1 MPEIKH
7 QFSGGKMNKDLD
19 ERMVPNGQYR
29 DAMNVQVSTS
39 EGSDVGTVQNILGNK
54 KVPFEFNNHN
64 GTLFSFQLPDEA
76 IVVGSISDEKID
88 TLYWFIWTFTYNL
101 IISHK
106 RNDKLNIVF
115 YDTKNVLKFQPNN
128 IITGINVI
136 DDMLF
141 WTDNES
147 EPKKI
152 NIPRCTRGTRYPD
165 HTRVINDQQGITWGD
180 GVDVEEKHITVI
192 KKTPPVTMEMKLE
205 TARDPAKIYTG
216 VVVTTN
222 SGVSWDYTE
231 PTTGVTTTYPSFNFS
246 GVTTLPGSNIITI
259 KIKEGINSLGDVIDI
274 GSIGS
279 AAGLTGWHSGG
290 GSGQAAIPVGTKF
303 VLKPFDDDGT
313 PPGLPVTDYVLK
325 GVVEDAY
332 PAPDPNTTW
341 SDGIEA
347 RITSIDGFP
356 PLPDATQGQ
365 NYLKYVV
372 DFYDETAKL
381 FEFKFPRFSYRYKY
395 EDGEYSPY
403 APFTEVAFVPGSF
416 DYHPRKGYNIG
427 MTNRLT
433 KVELG
438 KFIHNDTPED
448 IVSVDVLF
456 KDEASPNI
464 YVVDTIRPDDNI
476 PSGGVENNW
485 DRVKNGGYYAIEKE
499 TVNSVVPA
507 NQLLRPWD
515 NVPRKA
521 LAQDITGNRVVY
533 GNYVQNYNLIYNGKK
548 HLADFKYNWSEFPEP
563 TTEVG
568 KSIKSLRE
576 YQLGV
581 VFIDKYGRE
590 TPVISNPTGTM
601 KLEKDSANKNNRIQI
616 GLKGNPPNDLAY
628 FKFFVK
634 ETANEYY
641 NMAMDRWYHAE
652 DGGIWL
658 AFPSSDRNK
667 VDIDTFLILKKGS
680 DQNDLVQAAAR
691 YKVLA
696 IESEAPDFIKTTKTL
711 VSSKS
716 HFESSTDLFALG
728 TTDIPLIGVDNF
740 KLNYNHYYGSAG
752 QNLDKIEE
760 DLYVSFTKA
769 GTNESSRR
777 YRITSITNDWAETSS
792 LLSATGSEAAYS
804 IQVDETFQSDVNFIS
819 DDPSGVNPTKI
830 DDGAIV
836 NIYKYKVENKPRF
849 DGRFFVKIYYDDVFK
864 ANIDKK
870 FQGDLEYR
878 VTDSRPIYTMKE
890 DQVAR
895 HTVNAG
901 NFLVKGEPN
910 HDGPFHEDPG
920 GTPSFRWS
928 EKYGYYNNNRFAS
941 FALYFRR
948 YKHNENNIN
957 GYTATIT
964 PATATW
970 IGMPSQNPNYNE
982 NGLILDHLEQV
993 GSPTTTSEE
1002 YLGEYWDSVDG
1013 GVEMGSNSLAS
1024 SNYGTGL
1031 TANWRMQT
1039 STTPAFSTYL
1049 TGNPISPSLSLNE
1062 LWYNV
1067 YRDNSR
1073 DTEVWF
1079 IDNGPSVAYRTS
1091 SHGLAWNY
1099 LSGTGATSLNALG
1112 AGSGNQPGGLHETS
1126 THWGMHLGFG
1136 GISHYQDPVEYE
1148 PINFYNVGDWNGPNP
1163 DGPSPNYAD
1172 LPTKQWVEKINAP
1185 FQFRWLE
1192 DPDQTVYTIGDVSG
1206 GPGRSQYLRHSFRRS
1221 SNVGHFNPHSTD
1233 DYPSSMAERIS
1244 FNHTKGWYAHSITP
1258 PLKWNPMAQGQI
1270 DPANGGIEM
1279 TLVIADNNTN
1289 TSAGGGLTDDLM
1301 IFVESI
1307 VDGLN
1312 VLKVGM
1318 ALSEYTNA
1326 NGVSAG
1332 LQAGTHLDSNSN
1344 QFLVVRHI
1352 NKILD
1357 ANGVVDYYELWLGGW
1372 DKPMKHSLEHMLVN
1386 TASAVPLLG
1395 GNYKFVQVGMNG
1407 YSPNSEFNINTLAP
1421 AEGTYG
1427 KVGAVGYTLQFL
1439 EEIEPEEILS
1449 ENPAIWETE
1458 PKDTTDLD
1466 IYYEATSAIPMNF
1479 DETNIHEAFPV
1490 GSIIQSNATGI
1501 PQRTVVG
1508 YNSDEVELD
1517 DNWVGVAQS
1526 SVVVIR
1532 PDGLEFGS
1540 FIEAFGQTALLL
1552 KLTSFLYNN
1561 NFSLPWHNCYSFG
1574 NGVESD
1580 RIRDNYNL
1588 PFIANGVKASTTLEQ
1603 EYKEEHRKYGLIYS
1617 GIYNSISG
1625 TNNLNQFIQAEKIT
1639 KDVNPIYGSIQ
1650 KLHSRDSDLV
1660 TLCEDKCLRILAD
1673 KDAVFNADGNTNLT
1687 ATSNVLGQ
1695 TIPFSGEFGISTN
1708 PESFASESY
1717 RTYFADKVR
1726 GVILRL
1732 SKDGI
1737 TPISMYGM
1745 KDWFRDNL
1753 KLSNKLIGSY
1763 DDRNDE
1769 YNITLKNSAWQL
1781 FPCQILGSSKGVGM
1795 PYEPGT
1801 TIRVSSE
1808 TAQLL
1813 NIGDTI
1819 IGDGILQSTTIISK
1833 SYNPML
1839 GPGAL
1844 YTWQIIISQIPDIS
1858 SLGNPFGY
1866 GAFGGLTVYWKSDS
1880 LILVVDEE
1888 APNEV
1893 LSFREDVKGWVSFKS
1908 FTDMEFGLSMAN
1920 DYYTF
1925 KEGYIYQHDQED
1937 VDRNTFYGDF
1947 ESSTVNVLL
1956 NDNPSI
1962 IKMFNT
1968 LNYEGSQ
1975 AKMDQFTFI
1984 NTTFLPPVPGQ
1995 APNLFSIPLQNNS
2008 SYSDQEYYNLY
2019 AKDGWS
2025 VESIITD
2032 KEIGYVNEFIE
2043 KEGKWFNNIN
2053 RLVDLSLQQADTSD
2067 FTFQG
2072 IGIVSQ
2078 LGAPEDIFGCMDLL
2092 ASNYN
2097 PLATIDDG
2105 SCAYTGACDCSSAVA
2120 TFALNSDNN
2129 IEWNVV
2135 LPSGF
2140 GMWKM
2145 EFVDGSGTVIPNTLA
2160 LADGL
2165 AGGSSGPY
2173 SGIIDSTQL
2182 GVTDAMYNNNQ
2193 LTGMFSWACV
2203 ATSTWECVS
2212 SITVNLPLNVTGCTD
2227 PTALNYNPNANV
2239 DDGSCLFNPPP
2250 LPIYGCTN
2258 PLSPNYNQNATIDD
2272 GTCIP
2277 VISVPSFNCGVDGGC
2292 TDPGDGS
2299 GTYSTLGACVAAC
2312 SAEDD
2317 SGGLIDY

>member
-19 ERMVPNGQYR
+19 ERMVPNGEYR

-54 KVPFEFNNHN
+54 KVPFEFNDHD
-64 GTLFSFQLPDEA
+64 GTPFSFQLPDEA

-88 TLYWFIWTFTYNL
+88 TLYWFIWTPTYNL

-115 YDTKNVLKFQPNN
+115 HDTENVLKFQPNN

-141 WTDNES
+141 WTDNKS

-152 NIPRCTRGTRYPD
+152 NISRCTIGTRYPD
-165 HTRVINDQQGITWGD
+165 HTRVINDQQNITWVD
-180 GVDVEEKHITVI
+180 GIDIEEKHITVI

-205 TARDPAKIYTG
+205 TARHPDKIYTG

-222 SGVSWDYTE
+222 SGVSWSYTE
-231 PTTGVTTTYPSFNFS
+231 PGGATTTYPSFNFS

-259 KIKEGINSLGDVIDI
+259 IRIKEGINSLGEVIDI
-274 GSIGS
+274 GPIGS
-279 AAGLTGWHSGG
+279 ANTTNPGLTGWHSGNG
-290 GSGQAAIPVGTKF
+290 LGQAAIPVGTKF

-341 SDGIEA
+341 SDGIKA

-356 PLPDATQGQ
+356 PLPDATQQ
-365 NYLKYVV
+365 QDYLKYVV
-372 DFYDETAKL
+372 DFYDETEKL

-438 KFIHNDTPED
+438 KFIHDDTPED
-448 IVSVDVLF
+448 IASVDILF

-464 YVVDTIRPDDNI
+464 YVVDTIRPDDDI

-533 GNYVQNYNLIYNGKK
+533 GNYVQNYNLIYDGKK

-563 TTEVG
+563 ATEVG

-616 GLKGNPPNDLAY
+616 GLKGNAPDDLAY

-652 DGGIWL
+652 DGSIWL

-769 GTNESSRR
+769 GTSESSKR
-777 YRITSITNDWAETSS
+777 YRITSITNDWDETTA
-792 LLSATGSEAAYS
+792 LLSVTGGEATYS
-804 IQVDETFQSDVNFIS
+804 IQVEETFQSDVNFIS
-819 DDPSGVNPTKI
+819 DDPNGGNPTKI

-864 ANIDKK
+864 TNIDKK

-895 HTVNAG
+895 HTESAG
-901 NFLVKGEPN
+901 DFLVKGQSN
-910 HDGPFHEDPG
+910 YDGPFHKHNG
-920 GTPSFRWS
+920 NYSFRWS

-957 GYTATIT
+957 GYGANIT
-964 PATATW
+964 PATSTW
-970 IGMPSQNPNYNE
+970 IGGMNNNPDYNE
-982 NGLILDHLEQV
+982 DGLILNHLKQV
-993 GSPTTTSEE
+993 NSSTSTSEE
-1002 YLGEYWDSVDG
+1002 YLGEHWDSADDG
-1013 GVEMGSNSLAS
+1013 KEMGSTSLTAHS
-1024 SNYGTGL
+1024 DGSGL
-1031 TANWRMQT
+1031 TANWRMETDSQT
-1039 STTPAFSTYL
+1039 DSQFGLTTTNSYIVPYPVL
-1049 TGNPISPSLSLNE
+1049 PSSHLKLDE
-1062 LWYNV
+1062 IWADTFG
-1067 YRDNSR
+1067 DNSR

-1091 SHGLAWNY
+1091 GYDLFWGGLT
-1099 LSGTGATSLNALG
+1099 GTGATSLNVFG
-1112 AGSGNQPGGLHETS
+1112 AGSGNQAGGLHETS
-1126 THWGMHLGFG
+1126 TYWGMHLALG
-1136 GISHYQDPVEYE
+1136 GISHHQNPADFSSA
-1148 PINFYNVGDWNGPNP
+1148 NFYNVGDWNGPSP
-1163 DGPSPNYAD
+1163 VGTSPNYID

-1192 DPDQTVYTIGDVSG
+1192 DPDQTVYTIGNVIG
-1206 GPGRSQYLRHSFRRS
+1206 GPGKGQFLRHSSRIS
-1221 SNVGHFNPHSTD
+1221 PSVEDFNPHSTE

-1244 FNHTKGWYAHSITP
+1244 FNHTKGWYATSITP

-1270 DPANGGIEM
+1270 DPADGGIEM

-1289 TSAGGGLTDDLM
+1289 TSAGGSLTDDLM

-1307 VDGLN
+1307 VDGSN

-1326 NGVSAG
+1326 NGVYAG
-1332 LQAGTHLDSNSN
+1332 LQNTTHLNGTSN

-1357 ANGVVDYYELWLGGW
+1357 ANGAVDYYELWLGGW
-1372 DKPMKHSLEHMLVN
+1372 DKPMKESLEHRLVN
-1386 TASAVPLLG
+1386 IAGAVPLLG

-1458 PKDTTDLD
+1458 PKDATDLD

-1479 DETNIHEAFPV
+1479 DETNIHEAFPI
-1490 GSIIQSNATGI
+1490 GSIIIGIVPGQPQITPKYTITGYSGLD
-1501 PQRTVVG
+1501 VV
-1508 YNSDEVELD
+1508 LD
-1517 DNWVGVAQS
+1517 TTLPIYWLVPGDVVQVA
-1526 SVVVIR
+1526 R
-1532 PDGLEFGS
+1532 PDGLELGVTLNNVTGVNVT
-1540 FIEAFGQTALLL
+1540 IDP
-1552 KLTSFLYNN
+1552 FLYNSN
-1561 NFSLPWHNCYSFG
+1561 HKLAWHNCYSFG

-1660 TLCEDKCLRILAD
+1660 TLCEDKCLRIMAN

-1687 ATSNVLGQ
+1687 ATSKVLGQ
-1695 TIPFSGEFGISTN
+1695 TFTFSGEFGISTN

-1753 KLSNKLIGSY
+1753 KLTNKLIGSY

-1769 YNITLKNSAWQL
+1769 YNITLTKHK
-1781 FPCQILGSSKGVGM
+1781 GSYPIS
-1795 PYEPGT
+1795 
-1801 TIRVSSE
+1801 
-1808 TAQLL
+1808 
-1813 NIGDTI
+1813 I
-1819 IGDGILQSTTIISK
+1819 IGT
-1833 SYNPML
+1833 
-1839 GPGAL
+1839 GPG
-1844 YTWQIIISQIPDIS
+1844 
-1858 SLGNPFGY
+1858 
-1866 GAFGGLTVYWKSDS
+1866 GG
-1880 LILVVDEE
+1880 
-1888 APNEV
+1888 P
-1893 LSFREDVKGWVSFKS
+1893 
-1908 FTDMEFGLSMAN
+1908 
-1920 DYYTF
+1920 
-1925 KEGYIYQHDQED
+1925 
-1937 VDRNTFYGDF
+1937 
-1947 ESSTVNVLL
+1947 
-1956 NDNPSI
+1956 
-1962 IKMFNT
+1962 
-1968 LNYEGSQ
+1968 Q
-1975 AKMDQFTFI
+1975 A
-1984 NTTFLPPVPGQ
+1984 
-1995 APNLFSIPLQNNS
+1995 
-2008 SYSDQEYYNLY
+2008 
-2019 AKDGWS
+2019 
-2025 VESIITD
+2025 
-2032 KEIGYVNEFIE
+2032 
-2043 KEGKWFNNIN
+2043 
-2053 RLVDLSLQQADTSD
+2053 
-2067 FTFQG
+2067 
-2072 IGIVSQ
+2072 
-2078 LGAPEDIFGCMDLL
+2078 
-2092 ASNYN
+2092 
-2097 PLATIDDG
+2097 
-2105 SCAYTGACDCSSAVA
+2105 
-2120 TFALNSDNN
+2120 
-2129 IEWNVV
+2129 
-2135 LPSGF
+2135 
-2140 GMWKM
+2140 
-2145 EFVDGSGTVIPNTLA
+2145 
-2160 LADGL
+2160 
-2165 AGGSSGPY
+2165 
-2173 SGIIDSTQL
+2173 
-2182 GVTDAMYNNNQ
+2182 
-2193 LTGMFSWACV
+2193 
-2203 ATSTWECVS
+2203 
-2212 SITVNLPLNVTGCTD
+2212 
-2227 PTALNYNPNANV
+2227 
-2239 DDGSCLFNPPP
+2239 
-2250 LPIYGCTN
+2250 
-2258 PLSPNYNQNATIDD
+2258 
-2272 GTCIP
+2272 
-2277 VISVPSFNCGVDGGC
+2277 
-2292 TDPGDGS
+2292 
-2299 GTYSTLGACVAAC
+2299 
-2312 SAEDD
+2312 
-2317 SGGLIDY
+2317 